1 MEGSEKAKKSL
12 NMQEKGDDLKK
23 GEKEVDSTL
32 KTGRSCS
39 QGVTNVKSSMQG
51 MQVGGSSGKM
61 LQVAPAEKGGGRKK
75 GVYKKKVRPGDEK
88 EVVEATVL
96 VGSKRNEEVADSR
109 HGCGSR

>member
-51 MQVGGSSGKM
+51 MQVGG
-61 LQVAPAEKGGGRKK
+61 R
-75 GVYKKKVRPGDEK
+75 
-88 EVVEATVL
+88 
-96 VGSKRNEEVADSR
+96 
-109 HGCGSR
+109 